1 MQDKLIRLVSV
12 LFFGLI
18 IFLVFGFIGVKTG
31 ETGVTFWLGLI
42 LFGLVIA
49 SQFTS
54 AMGKSSNKTQSEVVR
69 EFFVENRN
77 AMIGGIIIFG
87 IVLAIVFTILMAM
100 SA

>member
-18 IFLVFGFIGVKTG
+18 IFLVFGFIGAKTG
-31 ETGVTFWLGLI
+31 QPGVTFWLGLI

-49 SQFTS
+49 AQFTA
-54 AMGKSSNKTQSEVVR
+54 AMSKPSGKTQSEAVR
-69 EFFVENRN
+69 DFFGKNSN
-77 AMIGGIIIFG
+77 ALIGGLIVFG

>member
-49 SQFTS
+49 AQFTS
-54 AMGKSSNKTQSEVVR
+54 AMGNTSGKTQSEAVR
-69 EFFVENRN
+69 DFFEQNRN
-77 AMIGGIIIFG
+77 ALVGGMIIVGV
-87 IVLAIVFTILMAM
+87 VLAIVFTILMAM
-100 SA
+100 SR

>member
-54 AMGKSSNKTQSEVVR
+54 AMGKSANKSQSEVVR
-69 EFFVENRN
+69 DFFAENRS
-77 AMIGGIIIFG
+77 ALIGGMVIIG
-87 IVLAIVFTILMAM
+87 VVLAIVFTVLMAM